1 MLALLESAH
10 GRTDAELWVSFCLY
24 RCRLR
29 MTAEKDLRIE
39 QERKE
44 LEAAAQR
51 RRAKEGDEGYR

>member
-1 MLALLESAH
+1 M
-10 GRTDAELWVSFCLY
+10 Y